1 MDERALIEVE
11 TKLAFQEDALR
22 RLNEALVD
30 QQNRVAELERI
41 CRVLVERI
49 ARMTDEVHKGSAAE
63 EVPPH
68 Y

>member
-1 MDERALIEVE
+1 MDESSLIELE

-30 QQNRVAELERI
+30 QQQRIADLERI
-41 CRVLVERI
+41 CRLLVDRI

>member
-1 MDERALIEVE
+1 MDEQSLIEVE

-22 RLNEALVD
+22 RLNDALVD
-30 QQNRVAELERI
+30 QQHRVAELERI
-41 CRVLVERI
+41 CRVLVERL
-49 ARMTDEVHKGSAAE
+49 ARMTDEVHKGSAAD

>member
-1 MDERALIEVE
+1 MDERALIEIE
-11 TKLAFQEDALR
+11 SKLAFQEEALR

-41 CRVLVERI
+41 CRLLVERI
-49 ARMTDEVHKGSAAE
+49 ARINDQVDKGSAAE

>member
-1 MDERALIEVE
+1 MDESSLIQLE

-30 QQNRVAELERI
+30 QQQRITDLERI
-41 CRVLVERI
+41 CRLLVERI

>member
-1 MDERALIEVE
+1 MDEPSLIQLE

-30 QQNRVAELERI
+30 QQQRITDLERI
-41 CRVLVERI
+41 CRLLVERI

>member
-41 CRVLVERI
+41 CRVLVERM

>member
-1 MDERALIEVE
+1 LRHAAIEVE

-41 CRVLVERI
+41 CRVLVERM

>member
-11 TKLAFQEDALR
+11 TKLAFQEEALR

-41 CRVLVERI
+41 CRALVERI

>member
-1 MDERALIEVE
+1 MDESSLTEIE
-11 TKLAFQEDALR
+11 TKLAFQEEAVR

-30 QQNRVAELERI
+30 QQQRISDLERI
-41 CRVLVERI
+41 CRLLVERI